1 MNVSTADHFQKGTPL
16 ARSLSVYLADADAA
30 FRRRC
35 TAALAGDGHHVVEVP
50 DVVDL
55 MTTFTWDG
63 SGSRENV
70 SDVLV
75 IVAVQGSLSGAL
87 ALAGSLR
94 YHGGS
99 IPFIVMARG
108 VGPVVLREAA
118 RGGALAVFD
127 KALGPEHLRRLV
139 TGVAE
144 DHWFLGRPGPVLAPS
159 VNRGLCDD
167 GGGQR

>member
-1 MNVSTADHFQKGTPL
+1 MNVSSADRFQKGMPL
-16 ARSLSVYLADADAA
+16 ARPLSIYLADADAA

-35 TAALAGDGHHVVEVP
+35 TEALAGDGHRVVGVP

-55 MTTFTWDG
+55 MTRFTWDG
-63 SGSRENV
+63 SESREDIT
-70 SDVLV
+70 DVLV

-94 YHGGS
+94 HHGGS
-99 IPFIVMARG
+99 IPFIVMARRAG
-108 VGPVVLREAA
+108 SVALREAE

-139 TGVAE
+139 NGVAE
-144 DHWFLGRPGPVLAPS
+144 DHWFLGHTGPGLAPS
-159 VNRGLCDD
+159 VNRGL
-167 GGGQR
+167 